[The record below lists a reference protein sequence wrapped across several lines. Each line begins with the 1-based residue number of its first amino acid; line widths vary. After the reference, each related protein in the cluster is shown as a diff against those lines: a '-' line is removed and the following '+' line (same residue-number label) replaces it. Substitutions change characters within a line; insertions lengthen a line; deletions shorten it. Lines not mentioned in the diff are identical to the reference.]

1 MSQVPD
7 EFDFAKN
14 TAYVAQGFKNGTFF
28 SNPNL
33 APAMTF
39 STEDPLLIK
48 KLEGQAKPEMA
59 PVRDAWVNRK

>member
-1 MSQVPD
+1 MVPD

-14 TAYVAQGFKNGTFF
+14 TAYVAQGFKAGTYFK
-28 SNPNL
+28 NPNL

-39 STEDPLLIK
+39 EGEDALLIK

-59 PVRDAWVNRK
+59 PVRDAWVDRK